1 MEQMGQ
7 SLALLLCARVL
18 WSMPVGSN
26 SANVA
31 DANALSIMPPA
42 VSTCH
47 RERSAL
53 MATPVS
59 VDDVVVAYRAEP
71 TLAMPL
77 RYLFYG
83 VVLALWR
90 SRAMDNDF
98 TDDSHGT
105 D

>member
-26 SANVA
+26 SANIA
-31 DANALSIMPPA
+31 DANAVGIMPLT
-42 VSTCH
+42 VSTRH

-53 MATPVS
+53 MATPVP
-59 VDDVVVAYRAEP
+59 VDNVVVANGAEP
-71 TLAMPL
+71 TLAMPQH
-77 RYLFYG
+77 YLFYG

-98 TDDSHGT
+98 TDDSHGAG
-105 D
+105 